1 MNVFGNH
8 RKVVS
13 FFTFQKLKMIN
24 FNRGKSLTN
33 NYMGNIF
40 ENIIIEIISECVKIA
55 VSEHTVNDQ
64 QIYRLIFSDD
74 R

>member
-1 MNVFGNH
+1 
-8 RKVVS
+8 
-13 FFTFQKLKMIN
+13 
-24 FNRGKSLTN
+24 
-33 NYMGNIF
+33 MGNIF